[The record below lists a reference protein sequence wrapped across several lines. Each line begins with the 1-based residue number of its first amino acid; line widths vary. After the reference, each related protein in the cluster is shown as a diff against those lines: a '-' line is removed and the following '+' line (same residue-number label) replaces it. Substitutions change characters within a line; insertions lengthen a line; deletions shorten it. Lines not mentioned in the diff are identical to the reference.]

1 MELMTAAATP
11 ERATLD
17 DAAKWDL
24 SLMYESM
31 EAWESHAR
39 ELALLIQQFAGRKG
53 RSRENAAE
61 LLATLQLR
69 DKLQV
74 GVEKLHAYATMRH
87 HEDMR
92 QPAPQA
98 LEQRARALGVRCA
111 EAGSWFQPELL
122 EIPEDELRG
131 WLERDDLA
139 VYRHFLEELLRTRRH
154 ILSPREEELLAMS
167 SQATEAAVAAHS
179 LLSNTELRWR
189 TVQDPLGRDVE
200 VTPALY
206 YQAMHSKDRRY
217 RRDAFVAL
225 HDSHAD
231 VKSTLAATLA
241 GALHR
246 DWYFARARHYESCLQ
261 ASLDAENLP
270 VTVYH
275 TLLETVE
282 AHLPLLHRY
291 VEIKKRVLGLDQ
303 VHAYDLHVDLVDRP
317 ERAYSFEEARDLV
330 VEGTQPFGPEYGGVL
345 RRAFS
350 DRWIDVYEN
359 RGKMSGA
366 YNMGTYSAPP
376 YVLLNFKGTFHDVS
390 TLAHELGHAMQSWF
404 AKEHQPPVYAGYPMF
419 TAEVASTAAEIV
431 FKQFMLDRAE
441 DPQERAYLINQ
452 MLEDMRGTVF
462 RQTQFARL
470 DLAAHQLVERGDPIT
485 AEVLMGI
492 GRETGQRY
500 YGPDFASD
508 PSLDVEVLRI
518 PHYYHNFYVYRYATS
533 YCAAVALAQR
543 IREGA
548 SGAVEQ
554 WMTFL
559 KTGNSRYALDMLQTA
574 GVDMTTPRPI
584 AEAMCLFERLL
595 DQLEELAAS
604 SSRSLDRP
612 PSALPGIAGN

>member
-1 MELMTAAATP
+1 MTATSAP
-11 ERATLD
+11 ERSAVD
-17 DAAKWDL
+17 AAAKWDL
-24 SLMYESM
+24 SVMYDSF
-31 EAWESHAR
+31 EAWERHAG
-39 ELALLIQQFAGRKG
+39 ELAVLIGQFAGRKG
-53 RSRENAAE
+53 RSGEGATE
-61 LLATLQLR
+61 LLTTLELR
-69 DKLQV
+69 DRLQV
-74 GVEKLHAYATMRH
+74 GVEKVHAYATMRH

-92 QPAPQA
+92 LPAPQA
-98 LEQRARALGVRCA
+98 LEQRAQTLAVQYA
-111 EAGSWFQPELL
+111 EAASWFQPELL
-122 EIPEDELRG
+122 GIPEERLRG
-131 WLERDDLA
+131 WLERDELRL
-139 VYRHFLEELLRTRRH
+139 YRHFFEELLRSRRH

-167 SQATEAAVAAHS
+167 SQAAEAAVAAHS
-179 LLSNTELRWR
+179 LLANTELRWR
-189 TVQDPLGRDVE
+189 TVQDPTGHDVE
-200 VTPALY
+200 MTSAQY

-231 VKSTLAATLA
+231 VKNTLAATLA
-241 GALHR
+241 GAMHR

-270 VTVYH
+270 VTVYR

-291 VEIKKRVLGLDQ
+291 VAIKKRALGLEQ
-303 VHAYDLHVDLVDRP
+303 VHAYDLHVDLVNRP
-317 ERAYSFEEARDLV
+317 DRAYSFEEARDLV
-330 VEGTQPFGPEYGGVL
+330 LEGTQPFGPEYCGVL

-366 YNMGTYSAPP
+366 YNMGTYLAPP

-404 AKEHQPPVYAGYPMF
+404 AKEHQPAVYAGYPMF

-431 FKQFMLDRAE
+431 FKQFMLDRAG

-462 RQTQFARL
+462 RQTQFAQF
-470 DLAAHQLVERGDPIT
+470 DLAAHQLVERGEPIT

-492 GRETGQRY
+492 GREIGQRY

-508 PSLDVEVLRI
+508 PALDVEVLRI

-533 YCAAVALAQR
+533 YCAAVAIAQR

-548 SGAVEQ
+548 PGAVDG

-559 KTGNSRYALDMLQTA
+559 KTGNSRYALDMLQSA
-574 GVDMTTPRPI
+574 GVDMTAPRPI
-584 AEAMCLFERLL
+584 AEAMDLFQNLL
-595 DQLEELAAS
+595 GQLEELAVS
-604 SSRSLDRP
+604 SSHSIDRAP
-612 PSALPGIAGN
+612 ATLPGTAED